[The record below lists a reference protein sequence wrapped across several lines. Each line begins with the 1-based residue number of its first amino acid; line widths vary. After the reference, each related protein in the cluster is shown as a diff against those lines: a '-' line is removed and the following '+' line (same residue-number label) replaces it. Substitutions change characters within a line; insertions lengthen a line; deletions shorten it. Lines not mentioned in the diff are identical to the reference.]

1 MISANEAYSTL
12 QQALSGVR
20 RDEDRLSAM
29 LRSAEEDAARLRE
42 RQAEGFRALAR
53 MRLDAIARDEV
64 VGQLESAEQRAKQVL
79 AERRIALA
87 RATAEREKLE
97 DQVEAAEAERAARAK
112 ALDAALEP
120 VEALTEATEAR
131 MPSIPAW
138 VDQVERLKAAEATA
152 AAAEDKAK
160 QAEGDRDQK
169 GKPYEADNLFIY
181 LWKRG
186 YGTSAYQ
193 AGTIART
200 FDGMVARLIEY
211 DAARPNY
218 YMLTEIPRRLRE
230 HATRLR
236 EDVEGEID
244 RREEIERKALEDAG
258 IVPLEKAVDAA
269 EDAVEVADGKLK
281 ALQTKLAELDKQQA
295 PLLDERQDAALTGA
309 VEELATALRRE
320 DLNTLYRRA
329 QETPTPEDEKI
340 VTALRDV
347 EGALVRKAAEAEEV
361 RKTVV
366 DMARRRSEL
375 ERSESSFRTS
385 GYNHPLGQFMNNVV
399 IAQIIAGMIR
409 GNASARD
416 LEDAYRNG
424 YSRRPGNDSFGG
436 GIRLPRSGQW
446 GGGGSWGGGGGGGRS
461 GGGGFRTGGRMGG
474 GGGFRTGGRF

>member
-1 MISANEAYSTL
+1 MISANDAYSTL

-79 AERRIALA
+79 AERRTALA

-97 DQVEAAEAERAARAK
+97 DQVEAAEAERTARAK

-120 VEALTEATEAR
+120 VEALTQATEAR
-131 MPSIPAW
+131 MPSIRAW

-193 AGTIART
+193 AGAISRY
-200 FDGMVARLIEY
+200 FDGMVARLIEF

-218 YMLTEIPRRLRE
+218 YMLNEIPRRLRE

-236 EDVEGEID
+236 EDVEAEID

-295 PLLDERQDAALTGA
+295 SLLDERQDVALRGA

-320 DLNTLYRRA
+320 DLNTLFRRA

-399 IAQIIAGMIR
+399 IAQIIAAMIR
-409 GNASARD
+409 GSASARD

-446 GGGGSWGGGGGGGRS
+446 GGGGSWGGGGRS

-474 GGGFRTGGRF
+474 GGGKFRTGGRF